1 MKILQLKPTVVI
13 GTQGQVFKIFG
24 TALNREAET
33 AVLNRTTTSILS
45 ALDTGEQIRIV
56 ENIWQKD
63 NILVLKMAKGSVL
76 SARSGEQEAYI
87 SLVANLL
94 ARRHL
99 EILSVDGGC
108 NGQLL
113 GDFIVD
119 HLFWDK
125 ETKTMTFIDPGANY
139 LVYGDLGEDCARYV
153 YSVFAVFRWRP
164 LHATKLVTEFVKC
177 YLRSSPL
184 DKVNLEKALEF
195 RYDRSVQKFRNQKT
209 ATRAVLATL
218 LLKAHKFLILRIL
231 RRLDA

>member
-24 TALNREAET
+24 TALSREAET
-33 AVLNRTTTSILS
+33 EILKRTTSPILS

-56 ENIWQKD
+56 ETYWQKD
-63 NILVLKMAKGSVL
+63 NILVLKMAKGEVL
-76 SARSGEQEAYI
+76 PARYGEQETYI
-87 SLVANLL
+87 SLVAYLL
-94 ARRHL
+94 ARRHS

-119 HLFWDK
+119 HLFWDE

-139 LVYGDLGEDCARYV
+139 LVNGDLGEDCARYV
-153 YSVFAVFRWRP
+153 YSVFAVYRWRP

-184 DKVNLEKALEF
+184 EKANLEKALKF
-195 RYDRSVQKFRNQKT
+195 RYERSVEKFRNQKT

-218 LLKAHKFLILRIL
+218 LLTAHKFLILRIL
-231 RRLDA
+231 RRFDV